1 MVKGENFLK
10 DLLLRADIVEVLSDY
25 ITLKRRG
32 KNYVALCPF
41 HYEKKPSFTVSPDKG
56 FYYCFGC
63 GKGGNVIKFLQ
74 DHRGMDFREAV
85 VELAER
91 YGLEVPPNFMS
102 PEAKSKKEEKNRI
115 FEINEEAEKH
125 WSKNL
130 FSAEGTSALEH
141 LKSRG
146 LNEIDIK
153 LWKLGY
159 AKKAENSLL
168 NYLLSK
174 GFKEEEI
181 LKAGLVTKYDSTARD
196 LFRDRIIFPIMDEK
210 NRILGFAGRSLHGE
224 EPKYLNSPETPVYK
238 KTWTLFGINRAW
250 EEIKREG
257 FAVVV
262 EGYMDVIG
270 MHKNGIKN
278 AVATCGTA
286 LTEQHLRI
294 LKKLTERI
302 VLMFDGDE
310 GGKNAMFRA
319 IETFLK
325 VDLIPFCVFLPDGY
339 DPDDF
344 VKEKGADAVRS
355 ILSSPKDLIEVFI
368 DEKAKDISDIRTK
381 RRRIEEVLSI
391 LKIDS
396 PIEREHYMEM
406 VREKFSISKIL
417 LQEIERESEKMSASP
432 VQLEEKISPLE
443 VRLLK
448 ILLKSR
454 EKCNENELLESLP
467 NFSEPTRIFVESL
480 INGFSPEDCIQN
492 LLENGHDPS
501 PYISILMDETPI
513 YGDESEIFRN
523 CLRGIR
529 RKKIEEETRRL
540 QEEIEK
546 CGKEVPCDLIKKKE
560 ELIRSLKIIKAK
572 GGV

>member
-1 MVKGENFLK
+1 VKGENFLK
-10 DLLLRADIVEVLSDY
+10 ELLLRADIIEVLSDY

-41 HYEKKPSFTVSPDKG
+41 HYEKKPSFTVSPDRG
-56 FYYCFGC
+56 LYYCFGC

-74 DHRGMDFREAV
+74 DHRGMDFKEAV
-85 VELAER
+85 IELAER
-91 YGLEVPPNFMS
+91 YRIEVPPNFLS
-102 PEAKSKKEEKNRI
+102 PEAKSKKEEKSRI
-115 FEINEEAEKH
+115 FEINEEAARH
-125 WSKNL
+125 WAKNL
-130 FSAEGTSALEH
+130 YSAEGASALEH

-146 LNEIDIK
+146 LNEVEIK

-159 AKKAENSLL
+159 ARKTENSLL

-181 LKAGLVTKYDSTARD
+181 LKAGLITKYDSSAKD
-196 LFRDRIIFPIMDEK
+196 LFRDRIIFPVMDEK

-238 KTWTLFGINRAW
+238 KTWTLFGINKAW

-257 FAVVV
+257 FAIVV

-278 AVATCGTA
+278 VVATCGTA

-294 LKKLTERI
+294 LKKLTEKI

-310 GGKNAMFRA
+310 GGKNAMFRS

-344 VKEKGADAVRS
+344 VKEKGKEAVTS

-368 DEKAKDISDIRTK
+368 EEKAKDIRDIRTK

-391 LKIDS
+391 LKIES
-396 PIEREHYMEM
+396 PIEKEHYMNM
-406 VREKFSISKIL
+406 LREKFSIPRIL
-417 LQEIERESEKMSASP
+417 LQEIERESEKTSFSSA
-432 VQLEEKISPLE
+432 QLEEKISPLE
-443 VRLLK
+443 LKLLK
-448 ILLKSR
+448 VLLKSR
-454 EKCNENELLESLP
+454 EKCNEEELLESLP
-467 NFSEPTRIFVESL
+467 DFSDPTRIFVESL
-480 INGFSPEDCIQN
+480 INGSSPEDCIQN

-501 PYISILMDETPI
+501 PYISIIMDETPL

-523 CLRGIR
+523 CLKRIK
-529 RKKIEEETRRL
+529 RKKIEEKMRRI

-546 CGKEVPCDLIKKKE
+546 CGEEIPFDLIKKKE
-560 ELIRSLKIIKAK
+560 ELIRSLKNN
-572 GGV
+572 

>member
-1 MVKGENFLK
+1 MKGENFLK
-10 DLLLRADIVEVLSDY
+10 ELLLRADIIEVLSDY

-41 HYEKKPSFTVSPDKG
+41 HYEKKPSFTVSPDRG
-56 FYYCFGC
+56 LYYCFGC

-74 DHRGMDFREAV
+74 DHRGMDFKEAV
-85 VELAER
+85 IELAER
-91 YGLEVPPNFMS
+91 YRIEVPPNFLS
-102 PEAKSKKEEKNRI
+102 PEAKSKKEEKSRI
-115 FEINEEAEKH
+115 FEINEEAARH
-125 WSKNL
+125 WAKNL
-130 FSAEGTSALEH
+130 YSAEGAPALEH

-146 LNEIDIK
+146 LNEVEIK

-159 AKKAENSLL
+159 ARKTENSLL

-181 LKAGLVTKYDSTARD
+181 LKAGLITKYDSSAKD
-196 LFRDRIIFPIMDEK
+196 LFRDRIIFPVMDEK

-238 KTWTLFGINRAW
+238 KTWTLFGINKAW

-257 FAVVV
+257 FAIVV

-278 AVATCGTA
+278 VVATCGTA

-294 LKKLTERI
+294 LKKLTEKI

-310 GGKNAMFRA
+310 GGKNAMFRS

-344 VKEKGADAVRS
+344 VKEKGKEAVTS

-368 DEKAKDISDIRTK
+368 EEKAKDIRDIRTK

-391 LKIDS
+391 LKIES
-396 PIEREHYMEM
+396 PIEKEHYMNM
-406 VREKFSISKIL
+406 LREKFSIPRIL
-417 LQEIERESEKMSASP
+417 LQEIERESEKTSFSSA
-432 VQLEEKISPLE
+432 QLEEKISPLE
-443 VRLLK
+443 LKLLK
-448 ILLKSR
+448 VLLKSR
-454 EKCNENELLESLP
+454 EKCNEEELLESLP
-467 NFSEPTRIFVESL
+467 DFSDPTRIFVESL
-480 INGFSPEDCIQN
+480 INGSSPEDCIQN

-501 PYISILMDETPI
+501 PYISIIMDETPL

-523 CLRGIR
+523 CLKRIK
-529 RKKIEEETRRL
+529 RKKIEEKMRRI

-546 CGKEVPCDLIKKKE
+546 CGEEIPFDLIKKKE
-560 ELIRSLKIIKAK
+560 ELIRSLKNN
-572 GGV
+572 